1 VRRVCSNCIE
11 RYTPDEIDLVGAKV
25 SRDTTL
31 RDLKLTEIT
40 LADAKARATP
50 AAQPFMSKISLDT
63 RIGDLP
69 FFRGKGC
76 DQCQGSGLK
85 GRQGLYELM
94 YMTPKLRRLIMG
106 SAAASEIRD
115 AAIAEGMLTLRMDGW
130 LKILKG
136 LTTLDQMVR
145 ETAA

>member
-1 VRRVCSNCIE
+1 
-11 RYTPDEIDLVGAKV
+11 
-25 SRDTTL
+25 
-31 RDLKLTEIT
+31 
-40 LADAKARATP
+40 
-50 AAQPFMSKISLDT
+50 
-63 RIGDLP
+63 
-69 FFRGKGC
+69 
-76 DQCQGSGLK
+76 
-85 GRQGLYELM
+85 LYELM